1 MRFGIHLPHA
11 GERATPALI
20 RRFATQ
26 AEAIGIAD
34 VWVSEHIILPRTQFL
49 RPLPYLRAGAHTHL
63 GRRRHRARQTWHVGF
78 GAADAPPNPAGE
90 GAGDTAESVQRPAHP
105 RRRRGLAGTRVRRP
119 RRCIS

>member
-34 VWVSEHIILPRTQFL
+34 VAALVSSPST
-49 RPLPYLRAGAHTHL
+49 
-63 GRRRHRARQTWHVGF
+63 RRM
-78 GAADAPPNPAGE
+78 
-90 GAGDTAESVQRPAHP
+90 
-105 RRRRGLAGTRVRRP
+105 
-119 RRCIS
+119 